1 MSEKDMQLFTFEQT
15 KVRVIFKD
23 DTPWWVAADV
33 CEVLGLSNPSVA
45 VAALDDDERS
55 KFNLGRQGETSI
67 VSEAGL
73 YSLILRSS
81 KGLDIILHTPGGS
94 TAATES
100 IVNYLRSL
108 FGNNIRAFIPQI
120 AMSAGTMIALSCKE
134 IVMGKQSNIGPIDP
148 QFGGMSCAGVI
159 EEFQSAIEGIKT
171 EAASAPLWQV
181 IVSKYHPTF
190 LGDCQKAIDWS
201 RKMVTEWLSTNM
213 LSDHDSPE
221 EDSKKIV
228 DILGSHKETFTH
240 EKHIH
245 IDECKKLGIKVV
257 PLESL
262 DNRELGGCKALQD
275 CVLTIHH
282 TYMHTFSNSNA
293 VKIVENHLGSAMI
306 MNAPL
311 KISSVPVQV

>member
-1 MSEKDMQLFTFEQT
+1 MPNWGQVLNEIQGMRVENPLDSIRRKYLATMHAYTGRNVIAYYSGFLQKPQGDVTINDNDKNALMQA
-15 KVRVIFKD
+15 VY
-23 DTPWWVAADV
+23 
-33 CEVLGLSNPSVA
+33 GL
-45 VAALDDDERS
+45 D
-55 KFNLGRQGETSI
+55 K
-67 VSEAGL
+67 
-73 YSLILRSS
+73 S

-159 EEFQSAIEGIKT
+159 EEFQNAIDGIKA
-171 EAASAPLWQV
+171 EATSAPLWQA

-201 RKMVTEWLSTNM
+201 NKMVTEWLRTNM
-213 LSDHDSPE
+213 LSDRTSPE
-221 EDSKKIV
+221 EDAKKIV
-228 DILGSHKETFTH
+228 DTLGSHKETFTH

-245 IDECKKLGIKVV
+245 IEECKELGIKVI

-262 DNRELGGCKALQD
+262 DSRELGGCKDLQD

-293 VKIVENHLGSAMI
+293 VKIVENHLGNAMI
-306 MNAPL
+306 MNAPIDVSPAL
-311 KISSVPVQV
+311 V